1 MTAFI
6 SDALKASG
14 IFQSDGRAVLL
25 AADHPY
31 FGVVSGIEDSEAVL
45 LPLFGYADAL
55 MVAPGTFTK
64 YPKLRAAVLA
74 KGTPVILRA
83 SGCVSTLST
92 EEDAMAKERLIL
104 TAERAK
110 RLGASA
116 VAVSVYVGTKY
127 EDQTLHNLV
136 TMAEQAEKAGIA
148 VLGVVAVGK
157 RLEGVEHNP
166 EANADF
172 LIRASRIAVE
182 HGADF
187 VKTYYC
193 GSAFPGLVKACPVPV
208 VVAGGK
214 APKENPTRS
223 TLELAGNALAAG
235 GSGIDFGRRVWRHQ
249 QPVAIAQAL
258 RAVVHERAEPAAA
271 LAKFGLTD
279 QPGRLDSAKQAA
291 KG

>member
-136 TMAEQAEKAGIA
+136 TMAE
-148 VLGVVAVGK
+148 
-157 RLEGVEHNP
+157 
-166 EANADF
+166 
-172 LIRASRIAVE
+172 
-182 HGADF
+182 
-187 VKTYYC
+187 
-193 GSAFPGLVKACPVPV
+193 
-208 VVAGGK
+208 
-214 APKENPTRS
+214 
-223 TLELAGNALAAG
+223 
-235 GSGIDFGRRVWRHQ
+235 
-249 QPVAIAQAL
+249 
-258 RAVVHERAEPAAA
+258 
-271 LAKFGLTD
+271 
-279 QPGRLDSAKQAA
+279 
-291 KG
+291 